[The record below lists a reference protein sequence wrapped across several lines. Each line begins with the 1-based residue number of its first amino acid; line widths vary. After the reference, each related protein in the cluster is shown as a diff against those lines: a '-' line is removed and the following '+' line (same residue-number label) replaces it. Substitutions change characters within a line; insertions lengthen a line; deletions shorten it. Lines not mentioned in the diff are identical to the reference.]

1 MESALQSRKKMKNKS
16 IDLGRLYRVR
26 ELAEICGVNYLTALN
41 LVKLGESDSVK
52 IGRTY
57 LVTGERIQDRL
68 TQKFMLYL
76 LSFVVVSRR
85 KLETLLNPASR
96 I

>member
-26 ELAEICGVNYLTALN
+26 ELAEIFGVNYLTALN

-57 LVTGERIQDRL
+57 LITGERIQDRL
-68 TQKFMLYL
+68 TQKFMLY
-76 LSFVVVSRR
+76 
-85 KLETLLNPASR
+85 
-96 I
+96 

>member
-1 MESALQSRKKMKNKS
+1 MQSRKKMKNKS

-26 ELAEICGVNYLTALN
+26 ELAEIFGVNYLAALN

-57 LVTGERIQDRL
+57 LITGERIQDRL
-68 TQKFMLYL
+68 TQKFMLY
-76 LSFVVVSRR
+76 
-85 KLETLLNPASR
+85 
-96 I
+96 

>member
-1 MESALQSRKKMKNKS
+1 MQSRKKLKNKS
-16 IDLGRLYRVR
+16 IDLSRLYRVR

-57 LVTGERIQDRL
+57 LITGERIQDRL
-68 TQKFMLYL
+68 TQKFMLY
-76 LSFVVVSRR
+76 
-85 KLETLLNPASR
+85 
-96 I
+96 

>member
-1 MESALQSRKKMKNKS
+1 MQSRKKMKNKS

-57 LVTGERIQDRL
+57 LITAKRIQDRL
-68 TQKFMLYL
+68 TQKFMLY
-76 LSFVVVSRR
+76 
-85 KLETLLNPASR
+85 
-96 I
+96 

>member
-1 MESALQSRKKMKNKS
+1 MQSRKKMKNKS
-16 IDLGRLYRVR
+16 IDLSRLYRVR

-57 LVTGERIQDRL
+57 LITGERIQDRL
-68 TQKFMLYL
+68 TQKFMLY
-76 LSFVVVSRR
+76 
-85 KLETLLNPASR
+85 
-96 I
+96 

>member
-1 MESALQSRKKMKNKS
+1 MNKKS
-16 IDLGRLYRVR
+16 IDLYRHNQVR

-57 LVTGERIQDRL
+57 LITGERIQDRL
-68 TQKFMLYL
+68 TQKFMLY
-76 LSFVVVSRR
+76 
-85 KLETLLNPASR
+85 
-96 I
+96 

>member
-1 MESALQSRKKMKNKS
+1 MKNKS

-26 ELAEICGVNYLTALN
+26 ELAEIFGVNYLTSLN

-57 LVTGERIQDRL
+57 LITGERIQDRL
-68 TQKFMLYL
+68 TQKFMLY
-76 LSFVVVSRR
+76 
-85 KLETLLNPASR
+85 
-96 I
+96 

>member
-1 MESALQSRKKMKNKS
+1 MQSRKKMKNKS

-26 ELAEICGVNYLTALN
+26 ELAEICGVNYLNALN

-57 LVTGERIQDRL
+57 LITGERIQDRL
-68 TQKFMLYL
+68 TQKFMLY
-76 LSFVVVSRR
+76 
-85 KLETLLNPASR
+85 
-96 I
+96 